1 MDRKKEARSWRL
13 EASNVESRVGGVGE
27 HSSKFK
33 ASPFACTTLRN
44 YGPVVGT
51 GMRDT
56 LTHYKLI
63 TPPFIKFQRPM
74 PA

>member
-1 MDRKKEARSWRL
+1 M
-13 EASNVESRVGGVGE
+13 ESRVGGKGEGGSVRE

-33 ASPFACTTLRN
+33 ASRAPRYVTTALL
-44 YGPVVGT
+44 VGT